1 MDGRVGNIE
10 NKVNLSPT
18 EAEIRAELGNTSE
31 KKLSL
36 HNLTFLTEKSG
47 KFNFGAITDRPLI
60 SRDAVS
66 SIFARIAMGA
76 SIDSAGSN
84 SLEKK

>member
-1 MDGRVGNIE
+1 MI
-10 NKVNLSPT
+10 S
-18 EAEIRAELGNTSE
+18 
-31 KKLSL
+31 SL
-36 HNLTFLTEKSG
+36 DNLTFLTEKSG

-60 SRDAVS
+60 GRDAVS

-84 SLEKK
+84 SLEKKIKKELKSDDLSVLGFLDIYPTC